1 MFGTCGKWRLEP
13 FGNYST
19 FCNKSLILTK
29 LLKYLGSTKQSLSKW
44 EAVSVSEV
52 ELTQGFS
59 EVPPPLKSSVSY
71 WNLIIMLLLFE
82 KRNLSAKI
90 TNAKSGRFD
99 LMYIR
104 YA

>member
-52 ELTQGFS
+52 ELKQSFS
-59 EVPPPLKSSVSY
+59 QVPSSLKSIISF

-82 KRNLSAKI
+82 RGILSAKI

-99 LMYIR
+99 LMCIR